1 MKNRMLVMVSIVL
14 SMLVIS
20 MDTTIIN
27 TTMPIIATELGG
39 FELFAW
45 TFAGYMILETVLA
58 PIAGRLSDLF
68 GRKRVFACGI
78 VLFLIGS
85 ILCGFSQSMLQLVI
99 FRAIQGMGAGIMIPF
114 PMIIAGDLFTIQDR
128 GKIQAAFS
136 TMWALSAIIAP
147 LLGSLFVEYASWRW
161 IFFINI
167 PICFVCLMLLIPY
180 KEVFEPKKSQV
191 DYLGAMIF
199 SAAIGLLLAVTV
211 VGSGHFIYV
220 TSGVLLLIV
229 FALYERRH
237 ASPIVPLSL
246 LKNKSIAWLN
256 VNCLLAFTSMFGAG
270 TFLPLF
276 LQERGYS
283 IFLSGI
289 ALLGMSASWMVMGVQ
304 SGKWIISYGYKQLM
318 IIANVLLVVSAG
330 WFLFISSSSG
340 FWFVFIGS
348 MLIGLAFGLQ
358 STVSTIGS
366 QQLADAHEMGISTSL
381 SIFSKNIGTAVG
393 VTIMGAFL
401 AKAPDLITGYH
412 YLFYFGFIVSL
423 LSLGSS
429 FLIRADRHLV

>member
-1 MKNRMLVMVSIVL
+1 MNRMLVMISIVL
-14 SMLVIS
+14 SVLIIS

-39 FELFAW
+39 FEYFAW
-45 TFAGYMILETVLA
+45 TFASYMIFETVLA

-85 ILCGFSQSMLQLVI
+85 FLCGLAQSMLQLVL
-99 FRAIQGMGAGIMIPF
+99 FRAIQGMGAGIMISF
-114 PMIIAGDLFTIQDR
+114 PAIIAGDLFSVQNR

-161 IFFINI
+161 IFYVNI
-167 PICFVCLMLLIPY
+167 PICIVCLLLLIPY
-180 KEVFEPKKSQV
+180 KEVFEPKKSKV
-191 DYLGAMIF
+191 DYLGAMMF
-199 SAAIGLLLAVTV
+199 SAAISVLLATTV
-211 VGSGHFIYV
+211 VETGHLIYV
-220 TSGVLLLIV
+220 TIGLILLIAFV
-229 FALYERRH
+229 LYERKH
-237 ASPIVPLSL
+237 ASPIVPFSL

-256 VNCLLAFTSMFGAG
+256 INGLLAFAAMFGAG

-283 IFLSGI
+283 IFLSGV

-304 SGKWIISYGYKQLM
+304 SGKWIINYGYKQLM
-318 IIANVLLVVSAG
+318 IIANVFLVISAG

-340 FWFVFIGS
+340 FLFVFIGS
-348 MLIGLAFGLQ
+348 MLIGLAFGLL
-358 STVSTIGS
+358 STVSTIGA
-366 QQLADAHEMGISTSL
+366 QQLAEPHERGISTSL
-381 SIFSKNIGTAVG
+381 SLFSKNIGTVVG
-393 VTIMGAFL
+393 VTIMGALL
-401 AKAPDLITGYH
+401 AKAPELLTGYRH
-412 YLFYFGFIVSL
+412 LFYFGFTISV
-423 LSLGSS
+423 LSLASS
-429 FLIRADRHLV
+429 FFVRADRHSV